1 MTIELSIHN
10 VTRVKTELNL
20 YDTFNVTRVE
30 IAQANGE
37 LMVINLFKQGNDD
50 IIQVDEPS
58 KDYRRE

>member
-10 VTRVKTELNL
+10 VTHVKTELNL